1 MNAVVTHRLLVPV
14 QARGNVGKSTILNAL
29 AGWLEQRAVA
39 WRGFDLDPDH
49 RSFERCFPATVTWQ
63 PLGEE
68 PEGDLIKLLRSC
80 TANPVTVLDPRAHL
94 NEIVLRSWEMIRFP
108 ESFAAAGGRITV
120 LLFPADDLEVMTDL
134 DRTVSRLS
142 DAVDYVVVKNR
153 ARAPR
158 TRMFDGSELE
168 ADLLRL
174 GAAVVEV
181 PVLLSMARNHLA
193 ALEAELGRGVSH
205 LEAVANRELSLDPMV
220 RLIIEDWTKTLFRR
234 FDRVAATL
242 LPTGPA
248 AAIVAPVTTASAP
261 AIIRRGAK
269 INRGN
274 C

>member
-1 MNAVVTHRLLVPV
+1 MNPDVTHRLLVPI

-29 AGWLEQRAVA
+29 AGWLEQRSVA

-49 RSFERCFPATVTWQ
+49 RSFERCFPATVAWQ

-68 PEGDLIKLLRSC
+68 PEGDLIKLLRTC
-80 TANPVTVLDPRAHL
+80 TANPVTVIDPRAHL

-108 ESFAAAGGRITV
+108 ESFATTGGRITV

-134 DRTVSRLS
+134 DRTVSRL
-142 DAVDYVVVKNR
+142 AGTVDYVVVKNR

-168 ADLLRL
+168 ADLFRL
-174 GAAVVEV
+174 GAVTLDVT
-181 PVLLSMARNHLA
+181 VLLSMARNHLA

-205 LEAVANRELSLDPMV
+205 LESVANRELSLDPMM
-220 RLIIEDWTKTLFRR
+220 RLIIEDWVKVLFRR
-234 FDRVAATL
+234 FDRIAATL
-242 LPTGPA
+242 LPANLA
-248 AAIVAPVTTASAP
+248 AAITPEEANAAAVAC
-261 AIIRRGAK
+261 IRRGAK
-269 INRGN
+269 INRSN